1 MAQDHSPSPERRRSE
16 RATAKAARQSAL
28 SKAAKS
34 ARRKKGRDGK
44 LNYFINPLQLTSYE
58 KGIKI
63 IPQLLISKFERSIF
77 FYEIYRNKM
86 FQSFPSHKSVS
97 CHITNTKTLF

>member
-28 SKAAKS
+28 NKAAKS

-44 LNYFINPLQLTSYE
+44 LNYFIKPLQLT
-58 KGIKI
+58 KGLLNQHIRGVLQETQSTALFSNLFI
-63 IPQLLISKFERSIF
+63 IPQFIARESDLALKPLQTEF
-77 FYEIYRNKM
+77 
-86 FQSFPSHKSVS
+86 
-97 CHITNTKTLF
+97 

>member
-28 SKAAKS
+28 NKAAKS

-44 LNYFINPLQLTSYE
+44 LNYFINPLQLTSYV
-58 KGIKI
+58 KGTKIK
-63 IPQLLISKFERSIF
+63 PQLHISKFEILLF
-77 FYEIYRNKM
+77 FN
-86 FQSFPSHKSVS
+86 Q
-97 CHITNTKTLF
+97 

>member
-28 SKAAKS
+28 NKAAKS

-44 LNYFINPLQLTSYE
+44 LNYFINL
-58 KGIKI
+58 KI
-63 IPQLLISKFERSIF
+63 
-77 FYEIYRNKM
+77 
-86 FQSFPSHKSVS
+86 
-97 CHITNTKTLF
+97 